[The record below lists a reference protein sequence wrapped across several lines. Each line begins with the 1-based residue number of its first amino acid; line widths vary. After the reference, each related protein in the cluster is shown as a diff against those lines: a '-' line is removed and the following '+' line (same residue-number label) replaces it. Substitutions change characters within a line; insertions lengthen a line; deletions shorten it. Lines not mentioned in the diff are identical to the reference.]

1 MNSFKHAK
9 QIFLLL
15 SIVAAATILTLQIA
29 VADDQSQPDAADKP
43 PSKLW
48 SSEDGWLDIS
58 GSW

>member
-29 VADDQSQPDAADKP
+29 VADDQLQPDAADNP
-43 PSKLW
+43 PSKLQ

-58 GSW
+58 GSC